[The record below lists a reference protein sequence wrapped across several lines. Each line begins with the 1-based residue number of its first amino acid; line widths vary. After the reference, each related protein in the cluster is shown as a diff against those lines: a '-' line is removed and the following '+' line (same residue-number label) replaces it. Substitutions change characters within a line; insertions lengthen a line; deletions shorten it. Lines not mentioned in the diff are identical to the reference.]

1 MNAGQLAALIAAVFF
16 AVLACAGIFVLVKL
30 SRLMSAVTGMVSE
43 YRDRAD
49 LLIRQA
55 QEAVDRTNEQL
66 ARTDAITASMDQVTA
81 NMAELTGHVSAL
93 TGLARGLSVAAAAP
107 LHGAS
112 AFVFGLRRAVA
123 VRRSLQVAAMAETIP
138 AALVGPGKV
147 VPPAAPAIASTAGPG
162 RSGPAPARSRAVPAR
177 GSASRKGGSA
187 PGAASSTGATSSG
200 VTGTGATSSG
210 VTGTGATGSRASR
223 AGRR

>member
-16 AVLACAGIFVLVKL
+16 AVLVCAGIIVLIKL
-30 SRLMSAVTGMVSE
+30 SRLMSAVTGIVTE

-66 ARTDAITASMDQVTA
+66 ARTDAITASMDQVTT

-93 TGLARGLSVAAAAP
+93 TGLARGLSVAATAP

-112 AFVFGLRRAVA
+112 AFVFGVRRAVA
-123 VRRSLQVAAMAETIP
+123 VRRSLQVAAMAETMP
-138 AALVGPGKV
+138 TTLVGPGTV
-147 VPPAAPAIASTAGPG
+147 VERATPAAIGCPAVATRDGAVPAG
-162 RSGPAPARSRAVPAR
+162 SRAVPA
-177 GSASRKGGSA
+177 GSRAVPAGSRAVPAGSSGASGQ
-187 PGAASSTGATSSG
+187 AASATEDSEAPQATGATKP
-200 VTGTGATSSG
+200 TG
-210 VTGTGATGSRASR
+210 

>member
-16 AVLACAGIFVLVKL
+16 AVLACAGIVVLVKL

-49 LLIRQA
+49 LLIKQA

-93 TGLARGLSVAAAAP
+93 TGLARGLSAAATAP

-123 VRRSLQVAAMAETIP
+123 VRRSLQVAAMAETMP
-138 AALVGPGKV
+138 ATLVGPGKV
-147 VPPAAPAIASTAGPG
+147 VKPAPQAAIAS
-162 RSGPAPARSRAVPAR
+162 PAV
-177 GSASRKGGSA
+177 
-187 PGAASSTGATSSG
+187 GATES
-200 VTGTGATSSG
+200 A
-210 VTGTGATGSRASR
+210 AASR

>member
-16 AVLACAGIFVLVKL
+16 AVLACAGIVVLVKL
-30 SRLMSAVTGMVSE
+30 SRLMSAVTGMVTE

-93 TGLARGLSVAAAAP
+93 TGLARGLSVAATAP

-123 VRRSLQVAAMAETIP
+123 VRRSLQVAAMAESVPATLVSPGAVLQP
-138 AALVGPGKV
+138 AAP
-147 VPPAAPAIASTAGPG
+147 PAIASPSAATRAGTGPAQ
-162 RSGPAPARSRAVPAR
+162 SGPVPARSR
-177 GSASRKGGSA
+177 GAS
-187 PGAASSTGATSSG
+187 GAARPTG
-200 VTGTGATSSG
+200 
-210 VTGTGATGSRASR
+210 

>member
-16 AVLACAGIFVLVKL
+16 AVLACAGIVVLIKL
-30 SRLMSAVTGMVSE
+30 SRLMSAATGMLTE

-66 ARTDAITASMDQVTA
+66 VRTDAITASMDQVTA

-93 TGLARGLSVAAAAP
+93 TGLARGLSVAATAP

-123 VRRSLQVAAMAETIP
+123 VRRSLQVAAMAETVP
-138 AALVGPGKV
+138 ALVGPGTV
-147 VPPAAPAIASTAGPG
+147 VQPATAQTTAQGAIASG
-162 RSGPAPARSRAVPAR
+162 
-177 GSASRKGGSA
+177 AS
-187 PGAASSTGATSSG
+187 
-200 VTGTGATSSG
+200 GTGASRTGAS
-210 VTGTGATGSRASR
+210 GTGASAASR
-223 AGRR
+223 AT

>member
-16 AVLACAGIFVLVKL
+16 AVLACAGIIVLVKFA
-30 SRLMSAVTGMVSE
+30 RLMSAVTGMVTE

-66 ARTDAITASMDQVTA
+66 VRTDAITASMDQVTA

-93 TGLARGLSVAAAAP
+93 AGLAKGLSVAATAP

-112 AFVFGLRRAVA
+112 AFVFGVRRAVA
-123 VRRSLQVAAMAETIP
+123 VRRSLQVAAMTGTRP
-138 AALVGPGKV
+138 ATLAG
-147 VPPAAPAIASTAGPG
+147 TATVA
-162 RSGPAPARSRAVPAR
+162 PAPARTALAGSPAATR
-177 GSASRKGGSA
+177 SGITAARSAAGGSGQTA
-187 PGAASSTGATSSG
+187 AANRTGMHESGAN
-200 VTGTGATSSG
+200 GTGAAATS
-210 VTGTGATGSRASR
+210 VSRATR
-223 AGRR
+223 VGRR